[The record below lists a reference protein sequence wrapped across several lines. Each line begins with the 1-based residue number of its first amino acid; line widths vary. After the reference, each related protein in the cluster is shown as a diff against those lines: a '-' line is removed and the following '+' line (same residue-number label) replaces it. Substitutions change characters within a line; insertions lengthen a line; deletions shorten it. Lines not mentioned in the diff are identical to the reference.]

1 MSENKEGEG
10 TDVLRMENTVFNCK
24 YDYFLLNICI
34 FVCVVLSSVNTAV
47 SIGLAKPKSGISS
60 SLAAI
65 YCEIKRL
72 INEVAIPIGS
82 SYCSSIIQRV
92 SRDTGVDSLNVC

>member
-1 MSENKEGEG
+1 M
-10 TDVLRMENTVFNCK
+10 L
-24 YDYFLLNICI
+24 
-34 FVCVVLSSVNTAV
+34 
-47 SIGLAKPKSGISS
+47 GLAKPKSGISS

-65 YCEIKRL
+65 YCEIRRL

-92 SRDTGVDSLNVC
+92 SRDTAVDSLCMLTCPVLKRWWKGVFINDGNIILAKELFRAENRTTASR